1 MFGRLMNSFYYG
13 KSGKGD
19 YRKEDLPKNR
29 WQLFWEMLR
38 IRLSGLCR
46 INLMTCIAWIPTMVV
61 VAMLLNAVLTASD
74 LVRVKDE
81 TTNSSVMML
90 VYDAPVDED
99 GNPTGEATQV
109 EARGILQMFALA
121 LIPCILI
128 TGPIQAGL
136 AYVTRNWAR
145 DEHAFPWAD
154 FRDAVKD
161 NWKQALGVSAST
173 SVLPYVLLICY
184 LFYGQMQQ
192 QSMFFLVPQML
203 TLVLGFV
210 WWLGLVFMYPLM
222 VSYKMKFGQV
232 IKNGL
237 MLAIARLPMT
247 IGVRLATL
255 IPTGIAFV
263 VALLVPNGFLYA
275 MMGLAG
281 YYLILGNSMTR
292 FVDASFTNA
301 VFDKYINSRIE
312 GVEINRGLAKE
323 EDDDY
328 TDEDEPEDDH
338 PAAQQ

>member
-1 MFGRLMNSFYYG
+1 M
-13 KSGKGD
+13 
-19 YRKEDLPKNR
+19 
-29 WQLFWEMLR
+29 
-38 IRLSGLCR
+38 
-46 INLMTCIAWIPTMVV
+46 
-61 VAMLLNAVLTASD
+61 
-74 LVRVKDE
+74 
-81 TTNSSVMML
+81 
-90 VYDAPVDED
+90 
-99 GNPTGEATQV
+99 
-109 EARGILQMFALA
+109 
-121 LIPCILI
+121 
-128 TGPIQAGL
+128 
-136 AYVTRNWAR
+136 
-145 DEHAFPWAD
+145 
-154 FRDAVKD
+154 KD
-161 NWKQALGVSAST
+161 NWKQALGVSAIT

-210 WWLGLVFMYPLM
+210 WWLSLVFMYPLM

>member
-1 MFGRLMNSFYYG
+1 
-13 KSGKGD
+13 
-19 YRKEDLPKNR
+19 
-29 WQLFWEMLR
+29 ML
-38 IRLSGLCR
+38 S
-46 INLMTCIAWIPTMVV
+46 MVV
-61 VAMLLNAVLTASD
+61 NSCVNKDYDIDKLDTEITLASEGLELPLGKTAPITIKDLLKDMDLNEMAV
-74 LVRVKDE
+74 
-81 TTNSSVMML
+81 N
-90 VYDAPVDED
+90 
-99 GNPTGEATQV
+99 
-109 EARGILQMFALA
+109 MFYANLSTFCLWA
-121 LIPCILI
+121 IPCILI

-161 NWKQALGVSAST
+161 NWKQALGVSAIT

-192 QSMFFLVPQML
+192 QSMLFLVPQML

>member
-1 MFGRLMNSFYYG
+1 M
-13 KSGKGD
+13 
-19 YRKEDLPKNR
+19 
-29 WQLFWEMLR
+29 
-38 IRLSGLCR
+38 
-46 INLMTCIAWIPTMVV
+46 
-61 VAMLLNAVLTASD
+61 
-74 LVRVKDE
+74 
-81 TTNSSVMML
+81 
-90 VYDAPVDED
+90 
-99 GNPTGEATQV
+99 
-109 EARGILQMFALA
+109 
-121 LIPCILI
+121 
-128 TGPIQAGL
+128 
-136 AYVTRNWAR
+136 
-145 DEHAFPWAD
+145 
-154 FRDAVKD
+154 
-161 NWKQALGVSAST
+161 
-173 SVLPYVLLICY
+173 LPYVLLICY

-328 TDEDEPEDDH
+328 TDEAEPEDDH

>member
-1 MFGRLMNSFYYG
+1 MSKEREYEELYDRLLREVSTLHRN
-13 KSGKGD
+13 
-19 YRKEDLPKNR
+19 NR
-29 WQLFWEMLR
+29 R
-38 IRLSGLCR
+38 IRIGMKMLVAVTVGL
-46 INLMTCIAWIPTMVV
+46 
-61 VAMLLNAVLTASD
+61 MLLMFLSQGNKIFAL
-74 LVRVKDE
+74 
-81 TTNSSVMML
+81 ML
-90 VYDAPVDED
+90 W
-99 GNPTGEATQV
+99 
-109 EARGILQMFALA
+109 ILSMFAVA
-121 LIPCILI
+121 AYLIAVEYADYELQKKLEYI
-128 TGPIQAGL
+128 T
-136 AYVTRNWAR
+136 
-145 DEHAFPWAD
+145 
-154 FRDAVKD
+154 
-161 NWKQALGVSAST
+161 
-173 SVLPYVLLICY
+173 
-184 LFYGQMQQ
+184 QMQQ

-210 WWLGLVFMYPLM
+210 WWLGLVFMYSLM